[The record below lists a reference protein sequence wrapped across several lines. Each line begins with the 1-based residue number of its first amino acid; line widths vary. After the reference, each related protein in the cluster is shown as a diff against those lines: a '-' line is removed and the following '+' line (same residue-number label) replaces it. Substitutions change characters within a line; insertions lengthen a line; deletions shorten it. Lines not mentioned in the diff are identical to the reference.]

1 MDAALTSP
9 VTPTVAAERSRM
21 AQLGRWA
28 RLTWVQAC
36 ALALIGF
43 VVRFPALQ
51 GDLIWDDDYL
61 VRENPMTKSPLL
73 VIETFRHHLFL
84 DSSSAH
90 YRPVQNLSYC
100 LDYLVWK
107 GDLYGYHLTN
117 VFLHVASA
125 VLLFFLL
132 RRILPALLLRGRHS
146 VKDVGA
152 SGLAGAFWIAL
163 LWVVHPAHSAAVDY
177 LSGRADSL
185 AAFFACAG
193 RLLHLQGKTLATRW
207 MRGALYALACACG
220 LLALCS
226 RESALIW
233 LAVFLLHLF
242 AFDSSKPRRKWAVV
256 ATCLCVVAGYF
267 ALRAL
272 PEARHDKT
280 AAAGS
285 PAVVRAT
292 LMMRA
297 LGDYGRL
304 LVYPAK
310 LHMDRT
316 VVAPTALLGNAGWRT
331 GVRAE
336 YLSLLGLLVASGL
349 LFGACRKGSARTIR
363 IFGAGWFLFAFLPI
377 SNLVDLNATVA
388 EHWLYL
394 PSIGLLIFGY
404 GCAAEF
410 RKRSWAWAGLKLALP
425 LFVAALAT
433 RSYVRSGDWLNSET
447 FYRNSLASGASKP
460 RIALNLGLVLTA
472 KGKYAE
478 AEPLLRRVVAIE
490 PDYPIAINALAHLL
504 YREGK
509 MDEANKYF
517 AESAKVA
524 AQTRTEYPRTWIAA
538 LNMAHLRYGEK
549 DLNGALQ
556 IVERGVGDYP
566 GTWEL
571 VSFQSELL
579 RELQGP
585 KAALP
590 IVEEFTRH
598 HWWHAPSA
606 IALGKLFSESGDV
619 AQAEAAFRHASR
631 LDVYGVEALNLL
643 ALLEVRHNHLDAAFA
658 TQGRAVSR
666 QPDQPRQYLLLS
678 DILEKMG
685 RTQEAHAAL
694 AQVTQLSSLA
704 GDEKHVN

>member
-1 MDAALTSP
+1 MEAAPTP
-9 VTPTVAAERSRM
+9 AVTPTVAAERSRL
-21 AQLGRWA
+21 ARWGRCF
-28 RLTWVQAC
+28 RRTWVQAC
-36 ALALIGF
+36 ALALLGF

-51 GDLIWDDDYL
+51 GELIWDDEYL
-61 VRENPMTKSPLL
+61 VRENPMTRSPLL

-90 YRPVQNLSYC
+90 YRPVQNISYC

-107 GDLYGYHLTN
+107 GDIYGYHLTN

-132 RRILPALLLRGRHS
+132 RQILPPLLRRRENSG
-146 VKDVGA
+146 DGA
-152 SGLAGAFWIAL
+152 GSAGLAGAFWIAL

-177 LSGRADSL
+177 ISGRADSL
-185 AAFFACAG
+185 AAFFACAAWLLYLRG
-193 RLLHLQGKTLATRW
+193 RGVTR
-207 MRGALYALACACG
+207 RPIRAGLYALGCLCG

-242 AFDSSKPRRKWAVV
+242 AFAAETPRRKWAIV
-256 ATCLCVVAGYF
+256 AACLCVVAGYL

-272 PEARHDKT
+272 PEARQSNPAT
-280 AAAGS
+280 AGS

-304 LVYPAK
+304 LIYPAN

-316 VVAPTALLGNAGWRT
+316 VVSPAELLGNAGWRT
-331 GVRAE
+331 AVRAE
-336 YLSLLGLLVASGL
+336 YLSFFGLIVVSAL
-349 LFGACRKGSARTIR
+349 LFGACWKGSARVIR
-363 IFGAGWFLFAFLPI
+363 AFGAGWFVIAFLPI
-377 SNLVDLNATVA
+377 SNLVELNATVA

-394 PSIGLLIFGY
+394 PSMGLLIFGY
-404 GCAAEF
+404 GCAAEL
-410 RKRSWAWAGLKLALP
+410 RKSRWAFAALVLP
-425 LFVAALAT
+425 LAVAVLAT
-433 RSYVRSGDWLNSET
+433 RSYVRSEDWLNSET

-472 KGKYAE
+472 KGRYAE

-509 MDEANKYF
+509 MEEANKYF
-517 AESAKVA
+517 AESAKA
-524 AQTRTEYPRTWIAA
+524 AARTRTEYPRTWIAA
-538 LNMAHLRYGEK
+538 LNVAHLRFAEK
-549 DLNGALQ
+549 DVTGALET
-556 IVERGVGDYP
+556 VERGVRDYP
-566 GTWEL
+566 DTWEL
-571 VSFQSELL
+571 ISFESELL
-579 RELQGP
+579 RELHGP
-585 KAALP
+585 QAALP
-590 IVEEFTRH
+590 VVQGFAKR
-598 HWWHAPSA
+598 HWWHAPA
-606 IALGKLFSESGDV
+606 AVALGKLFSEAGNV
-619 AQAEAAFRHASR
+619 VEAEAAFRHASR
-631 LDVYGVEALNLL
+631 LDIYGVEALNLL
-643 ALLEVRHNHLDAAFA
+643 ALMEVRHNHLEAAFA

-685 RTQEAHAAL
+685 RTAEAQAAL
-694 AQVTQLSSLA
+694 AQVSQLSSLA
-704 GDEKHVN
+704 GVEQRVN